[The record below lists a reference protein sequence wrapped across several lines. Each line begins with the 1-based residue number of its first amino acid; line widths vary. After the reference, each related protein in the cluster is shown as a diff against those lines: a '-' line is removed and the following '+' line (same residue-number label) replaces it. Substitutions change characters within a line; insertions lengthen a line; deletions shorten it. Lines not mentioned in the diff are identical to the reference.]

1 MSLTNA
7 KGSFKAIAGAILMLL
22 SLVVWSMSAAAQ
34 TTAANPTRPDANPQ
48 ICDVN
53 ADLALG
59 QEDYPAAIVLHRRLL
74 QAQPNNALAHYH
86 LGFAYSMTGRSS
98 EELTEYLTASHLGL
112 QIWDLYLNL
121 GLAYLGQ
128 HQLERAT
135 EAFATSV
142 TLGTEHAESHFNLA
156 LAYESANQLSA
167 ALREIETAR
176 RLAPQD
182 PDVANTNAIICVEL
196 GDRACAHD
204 IWTKLTQLAPNYAPA
219 RANLQAL
226 DRSFALNNQV
236 KRYSELS
243 FAQTGANPATRIGSS
258 NLQTVTALN
267 DSFK

>member
-1 MSLTNA
+1 MSLAKA
-7 KGSFKAIAGAILMLL
+7 KGSFTAIAGAILMLL
-22 SLVVWSMSAAAQ
+22 SQVVWSTSAAAQ
-34 TTAANPTRPDANPQ
+34 TIAANPTRPDAHPQ

-53 ADLALG
+53 TDFALG
-59 QEDYPAAIVLHRRLL
+59 QEDYPAAIVLHRKLL

-86 LGFAYSMTGRSS
+86 LGFAYGMTRRTS

-142 TLGTEHAESHFNLA
+142 TLGPEHAESHFNLS
-156 LAYESANQLSA
+156 LAYESANRLSA

-176 RLAPQD
+176 RLASQD

-196 GDRACAHD
+196 GDRARACN
-204 IWTKLTQLAPNYAPA
+204 IWTELIQLTPNYAQA
-219 RANLQAL
+219 RANLQVLA
-226 DRSFALNNQV
+226 RSFALNDQV
-236 KRYSELS
+236 QRHSELS
-243 FAQTGANPATRIGSS
+243 FAEAGANPATRIGDS
-258 NLQTVTALN
+258 NLQTMTALN
-267 DSFK
+267 GSLK